1 MWNPLST
8 KGFLQVGGVVLIIV
22 GLFSYVLP
30 GGILLPSNV
39 LGGWQFDNGEG
50 IAHIFLG
57 VVALIAAY
65 VLPSSLHKPLVVVVG
80 IVGLLFGLLG
90 GTVINTGGNA
100 NFYGLSNLESPLD
113 NILHLFVAAW
123 ALYAS
128 LVSKATPQSKMM

>member
-1 MWNPLST
+1 MYNPLST

-30 GGILLPSNV
+30 GGVLLPPSV
-39 LGGWQFDNGEG
+39 LGGWQFDGGEG

-57 VVALIAAY
+57 VVAIAAAY
-65 VLPSSLHKPLVVVVG
+65 VLPASLHKPLVVVVG

-90 GTVINTGGNA
+90 GIAINTGGNA
-100 NFYGLSNLESPLD
+100 NFYGLANLESPLD
-113 NILHLFVAAW
+113 NVLHLFVAAW

-128 LVSKATPQSKMM
+128 LVSNPK